1 MKFIDAILDKIFRK
15 NINIVYCDNL
25 YLSDGLSEKK
35 TEKLKKK
42 IVQGKG
48 NACLLLKS
56 ENKDDCIDI
65 VTPFQLRSW
74 VWEGKTAVC
83 IGLADGKDSA
93 TDLVQIIIKDCLE
106 KTGGMDLKE
115 YICSL

>member
-1 MKFIDAILDKIFRK
+1 MKFIDRILDKIFRK
-15 NINIVYCDNL
+15 DIKIIYCDNL

-42 IVQGKG
+42 AEQGKG

-65 VTPFQLRSW
+65 VTSFQLKSK
-74 VWEGKTAVC
+74 VWEGKSPVC

-93 TDLVQIIIKDCLE
+93 VELVQTIIRDCLE
-106 KTGGMDLKE
+106 KTGKTDLKE
-115 YICSL
+115 FICSL